1 MPVIL
6 AELGWMGMG
15 LVDTLMVAPLGP
27 AAIAATAVGT
37 SLHLGFAIFGM
48 GLLLGLDTL
57 VAQAYG
63 AGQRALCRRWLT
75 TGLRL
80 ALLTTVPMLLLLGG
94 LWWLSPSLGFH
105 HETQPLLQGYLG
117 ILILS
122 TPALFLY
129 AALRRYLQS
138 TGHVTAVMVTLVT
151 ANLVNFVANWALIS
165 GHLGLPALGV
175 TGAAWA
181 TVTARVYMVVVLAL
195 TVWLSDR
202 HVPAATATT
211 SAAPIGRL
219 LSLGLPAASTV
230 TAEVGI
236 FSLLTALAGQLAPV
250 ETAAHQIALNLSAM
264 VFMVH
269 LGLASAGAIRVGHAV
284 GACNFREARQAGW
297 IVIALSV
304 SLSLITGMVFL
315 RFPEALVAVYTTDGG
330 VVYLASRLLAI
341 AALFQIFDGLQG
353 VTTGTLRGLGDTRT
367 AMVSNL
373 TAFWLIGAPVSYWLC
388 FGLGWGAPGLWWGL
402 LLGLV
407 LTSLVLLTVWRR
419 SVPASEASAADRACS
434 GALRQPGW

>member
-1 MPVIL
+1 MLRKQLAPTLRLAVPVIL

-27 AAIAATAVGT
+27 AAIAATAVGN
-37 SLHLGFAIFGM
+37 SLHLGVAIFGM

-63 AGQRALCRRWLT
+63 SGDRALCRRWLT

-80 ALLTTVPMLLLLGG
+80 AVATTLPMMLVLGG
-94 LWWLSPSLGFH
+94 IWWLSPSLGFH
-105 HETQPLLQGYLG
+105 PETQPLLQGYFS
-117 ILILS
+117 ILVLS
-122 TPALFLY
+122 TPALFVY

-151 ANLVNFVANWALIS
+151 ANLVNFGANWALIN
-165 GHLGLPALGV
+165 GHLGMPALGV
-175 TGAAWA
+175 PGAAWA
-181 TVTARVYMVVVLAL
+181 TFTARLYMVAVLAF
-195 TVWLSDR
+195 TVWKSDR
-202 HVPAATATT
+202 GVPAASATT
-211 SAAPIGRL
+211 PPAPMRRL

-236 FSLLTALAGQLAPV
+236 FSLLTALAGQLPPIA
-250 ETAAHQIALNLSAM
+250 TAAHQIALNLSAM

-269 LGLASAGAIRVGHAV
+269 LGLASAGAIRVGHAI
-284 GACNFREARQAGW
+284 GARDYAEARHAGW
-297 IVIALSV
+297 TVIVMSV
-304 SLSLITGMVFL
+304 SLSLVTGAIFL
-315 RFPEALVAVYTTDGG
+315 LVPEALIAVYTTEAG
-330 VVYLASRLLAI
+330 VVQLASQLLAI

-373 TAFWLIGAPVSYWLC
+373 AAFWLIGAPVSYGLC
-388 FGLGWGAPGLWWGL
+388 FRAGWGAPGLWWGL

-407 LTSLVLLTVWRR
+407 LTSLVLLWVWTRTVRQR
-419 SVPASEASAADRACS
+419 SL
-434 GALRQPGW
+434 GL

>member
-1 MPVIL
+1 MLRKQLAPTLRLAVPVIL

-27 AAIAATAVGT
+27 AAIAATAVGN
-37 SLHLGFAIFGM
+37 SLHLGVAIFGM

-63 AGQRALCRRWLT
+63 AGNRALCRRWLT

-80 ALLTTVPMLLLLGG
+80 AVATTLPMMLVLGG
-94 LWWLSPSLGFH
+94 IWWLTPSLGFH
-105 HETQPLLQGYLG
+105 PETQPLLQGYFS
-117 ILILS
+117 ILVLS
-122 TPALFLY
+122 TPALFVY

-138 TGHVTAVMVTLVT
+138 TGHVTAVMLTLVT
-151 ANLVNFVANWALIS
+151 ANLVNFAANWALIN
-165 GHLGLPALGV
+165 GHLGMPALGV

-181 TVTARVYMVVVLAL
+181 TFTARLYMVAVLAF
-195 TVWLSDR
+195 TVWKSDR
-202 HVPAATATT
+202 GVPAASATT
-211 SAAPIGRL
+211 PPAPMRRL

-236 FSLLTALAGQLAPV
+236 FSLLTALAGQLPPIA
-250 ETAAHQIALNLSAM
+250 TAAHQIALNLSAM

-269 LGLASAGAIRVGHAV
+269 LGLASAGAIRVGHAI
-284 GACNFREARQAGW
+284 GARDYAEARHAGW
-297 IVIALSV
+297 TVIVMSV
-304 SLSLITGMVFL
+304 SLSLVTGAIFL
-315 RFPEALVAVYTTDGG
+315 LVPETLIAVYTTEAG
-330 VVYLASRLLAI
+330 VVQLASQLLAI

-373 TAFWLIGAPVSYWLC
+373 AAFWLIGAPVSYGLC
-388 FGLGWGAPGLWWGL
+388 FRAGWGAPGLWWGL

-407 LTSLVLLTVWRR
+407 LTSIVLLWVWTRTVRQR
-419 SVPASEASAADRACS
+419 SL
-434 GALRQPGW
+434 GL

>member
-1 MPVIL
+1 VLRDQLAPTLKLAVPVIL

-27 AAIAATAVGT
+27 AAIAATAVGN

-63 AGQRALCRRWLT
+63 AGERALCRRWLT

-80 ALLTTVPMLLLLGG
+80 ALVTTVPMMVLLGG

-105 HETQPLLQGYLG
+105 PETQPLLQGYLG
-117 ILILS
+117 ILLLS

-138 TGHVTAVMVTLVT
+138 IGHVTAVMVTLLT
-151 ANLVNFVANWALIS
+151 ANLVNFVANWALIH

-181 TVTARVYMVVVLAL
+181 TVTARVYMVAALAL
-195 TVWLSDR
+195 IVWLSDR

-211 SAAPIGRL
+211 PAAPMKRL

-250 ETAAHQIALNLSAM
+250 STAAHQIALNMAAM

-269 LGLASAGAIRVGHAV
+269 LGLASAGAIRVGHAI
-284 GACNFREARQAGW
+284 GARNFTDARHAGW
-297 IVIALSV
+297 TVIAMSV
-304 SLSLITGMVFL
+304 SLSLVTGTVFL
-315 RFPEALVAVYTTDGG
+315 TFPEALISVYTTEPE
-330 VVYLASRLLAI
+330 VVQLASQLLAI

-373 TAFWLIGAPVSYWLC
+373 TAFWLIGAPVSYGLC

-402 LLGLV
+402 LLGLA
-407 LTSLVLLTVWRR
+407 LTSLVLLWVWTRTVRQ
-419 SVPASEASAADRACS
+419 RAL
-434 GALRQPGW
+434 GR

>member
-1 MPVIL
+1 MLRKQLAPTLRLAVPVIL

-27 AAIAATAVGT
+27 AAIAATAVGN
-37 SLHLGFAIFGM
+37 SLHLGVAIFGM

-63 AGQRALCRRWLT
+63 AGDRALCRRWLT

-80 ALLTTVPMLLLLGG
+80 AVATTLPMMLVLGG
-94 LWWLSPSLGFH
+94 IWWLTPSLGFH
-105 HETQPLLQGYLG
+105 PETQPLLQGYFS
-117 ILILS
+117 ILVLS
-122 TPALFLY
+122 TPALFVY

-138 TGHVTAVMVTLVT
+138 TGHVTAVMLTLVT
-151 ANLVNFVANWALIS
+151 ANLVNFGANWALIN
-165 GHLGLPALGV
+165 GHLGMPALGV

-181 TVTARVYMVVVLAL
+181 TCTARLYMVAVLAF
-195 TVWLSDR
+195 TVWKSDR
-202 HVPAATATT
+202 GVPAAIATT
-211 SAAPIGRL
+211 PPAPMRRL

-236 FSLLTALAGQLAPV
+236 FSLLTALAGQLPPIA
-250 ETAAHQIALNLSAM
+250 TAAHQIALNLSAM

-284 GACNFREARQAGW
+284 GARDYAEARHAGW
-297 IVIALSV
+297 TVIVMSV
-304 SLSLITGMVFL
+304 SLSLVTGAIFL
-315 RFPEALVAVYTTDGG
+315 LVPETLIAVYTTEAG
-330 VVYLASRLLAI
+330 VVQLASQLLAI

-373 TAFWLIGAPVSYWLC
+373 TAFWLIGAPVSYGLC
-388 FGLGWGAPGLWWGL
+388 FLAGWGAPGLWWGL

-407 LTSLVLLTVWRR
+407 LTSIVLLWVWTRTVRQR
-419 SVPASEASAADRACS
+419 SL
-434 GALRQPGW
+434 GL

>member
-1 MPVIL
+1 MLRKQLAPTLRLAVPVIL

-27 AAIAATAVGT
+27 AAIAATAVGN
-37 SLHLGFAIFGM
+37 SLHLGVAIFGM

-63 AGQRALCRRWLT
+63 AGDRALCRRWLT

-80 ALLTTVPMLLLLGG
+80 AVATTLPMMLVLGG
-94 LWWLSPSLGFH
+94 IWWLTPSLGFH
-105 HETQPLLQGYLG
+105 PETQPLLQGYFS
-117 ILILS
+117 ILVLS
-122 TPALFLY
+122 TPALFVY

-138 TGHVTAVMVTLVT
+138 TGHVTVVMVTLVT
-151 ANLVNFVANWALIS
+151 ANLVNFGANWALIN
-165 GHLGLPALGV
+165 GHLGMPALGV
-175 TGAAWA
+175 PGAAWA
-181 TVTARVYMVVVLAL
+181 TFTARLYMVAVLAF
-195 TVWLSDR
+195 TVWKSDR
-202 HVPAATATT
+202 GVPAASATT
-211 SAAPIGRL
+211 PPAPMRRL

-236 FSLLTALAGQLAPV
+236 FSLLTALAGQLPPIA
-250 ETAAHQIALNLSAM
+250 TAAHQIALNLSAM

-269 LGLASAGAIRVGHAV
+269 LGLASAGAIRVGHAI
-284 GACNFREARQAGW
+284 GARDYAEARHAGW
-297 IVIALSV
+297 TVIVMSV
-304 SLSLITGMVFL
+304 SLSLVTGAIFL
-315 RFPEALVAVYTTDGG
+315 LVPETLIAVYTTEAG
-330 VVYLASRLLAI
+330 VVQLASQLLAI

-373 TAFWLIGAPVSYWLC
+373 AAFWLIGAPVSYGLC
-388 FGLGWGAPGLWWGL
+388 FRAGWGAPGLWWGL

-407 LTSLVLLTVWRR
+407 LTSLVLLWVWTRTVRQR
-419 SVPASEASAADRACS
+419 SL
-434 GALRQPGW
+434 GL